1 MSNTVLIPV
10 EPKVKKAKPAKKKIV
25 PVKFDYK
32 QLSADILAKR
42 EKEDLSFT
50 DVQNSHGIAR
60 HILFSIEAGKMV
72 PSCVNFAA
80 VLTWLGKPANTYFIT
95 VSKSK

>member
-1 MSNTVLIPV
+1 MTTTTKT
-10 EPKVKKAKPAKKKIV
+10 PKPKAAKAKKPKIV

-32 QLSADILAKR
+32 TLSADILAKR
-42 EKEDLSFT
+42 EKENLSFT
-50 DVQNSHGIAR
+50 DVFDSHGIPR

-80 VLTWLGKPANTYFIT
+80 VLTWLGKPANAYFIT
-95 VSKSK
+95 VAKTK

>member
-1 MSNTVLIPV
+1 MTTTKATT
-10 EPKVKKAKPAKKKIV
+10 PKPKKAKAKKVKIV

-32 QLSADILAKR
+32 TLSADILAKR
-42 EKEDLSFT
+42 EKEDLSFS
-50 DVQNSHGIAR
+50 DVENSHGIRR

-95 VSKSK
+95 VAKSK